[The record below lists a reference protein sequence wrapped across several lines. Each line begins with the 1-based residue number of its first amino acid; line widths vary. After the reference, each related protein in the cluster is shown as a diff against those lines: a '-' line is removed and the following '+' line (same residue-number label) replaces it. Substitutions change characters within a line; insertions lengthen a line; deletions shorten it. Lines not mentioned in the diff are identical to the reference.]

1 MYLPTKEVCISVF
14 TKERSLYQCIYQ
26 RKKSVSVYL
35 PTKEVYILV
44 YLPKKEVCSGV
55 HVVDFWKSLFAQEV
69 DLIRGHIQRLT
80 SLSVWV
86 SVLPVSCV
94 LGC

>member
-1 MYLPTKEVCISVF
+1 M
-14 TKERSLYQCIYQ
+14 
-26 RKKSVSVYL
+26 
-35 PTKEVYILV
+35 LV